1 MAVRLAVRGFI
12 HLPTVYDPH
21 MSSLFRVCVGSDH
34 LVFCAAHFITWR
46 AGECE
51 PIHGHNWRVRA
62 CVEGPLDEH
71 HYVVD
76 FIGLRDAVRGL
87 LAELDHR
94 VLLPT
99 QHTEIKLIEDDR
111 EVTATFRDR
120 RWVFPR
126 AECALLPVPNTT
138 AEMIAHYLAERLRE
152 AIKQLAPRAVRVE
165 VQVDEC
171 EGQTGI
177 CVLECGAL

>member
-1 MAVRLAVRGFI
+1 
-12 HLPTVYDPH
+12 
-21 MSSLFRVCVGSDH
+21 MSSLYRVTVGSDH

-46 AGECE
+46 EGECE

-62 CVEGPLDEH
+62 IVEGPLDQN

-76 FIGLRDAVRGL
+76 FIGLRDTLRCL

-99 QHTEIKLIEDDR
+99 QHAEIRVTGDEKEI
-111 EVTATFRDR
+111 TATFRDR
-120 RWVFPR
+120 RWVFPKG
-126 AECALLPVPNTT
+126 ECALLPVPNTT
-138 AEMIAHYLAERLRE
+138 AEMIAGYLAQRLRE
-152 AIKQLAPRAVRVE
+152 VLERLAPQIVRLE

-177 CVLECGAL
+177 CVLECDQA

>member
-1 MAVRLAVRGFI
+1 MDSV
-12 HLPTVYDPH
+12 
-21 MSSLFRVCVGSDH
+21 FRVCLSSDH

-46 AGECE
+46 EGECE

-62 CVEGPLDEH
+62 VIEGPLDEN
-71 HYVVD
+71 HYVAD
-76 FIGLRDAVRGL
+76 FISLRESLRSL
-87 LAELDHR
+87 LGELDHR

-99 QHTEIKLIEDDR
+99 QHREIKLTYDER

-138 AEMIAHYLAERLRE
+138 AEMIAHYLAQRWRE
-152 AIKQLAPRAVRVE
+152 ALRTLAPAVVRLELQVE
-165 VQVDEC
+165 EC
-171 EGQTGI
+171 EGQAGI
-177 CVLECGAL
+177 CVLERERSPVPSAGGHAGVPATAE